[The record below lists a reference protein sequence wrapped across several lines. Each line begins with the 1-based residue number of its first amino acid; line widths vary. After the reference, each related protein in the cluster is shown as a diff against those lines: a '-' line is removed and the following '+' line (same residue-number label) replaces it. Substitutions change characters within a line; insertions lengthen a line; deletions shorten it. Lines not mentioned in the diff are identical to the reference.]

1 MNIGEVSSAVNGYQ
15 GQGSSVKTAP
25 TPQVK
30 SESATVDFATAAKEK
45 RSSDSEY
52 TKNLSLSSNREG
64 EEKTA
69 ASQATSSLKEAVEKI
84 NSANGNAE
92 AVFGIHEGTNRVTI
106 KMVDKETKEVI
117 KEFPADKTL
126 DLIAKAW
133 ELAGIMVDEKR

>member
-1 MNIGEVSSAVNGYQ
+1 MKIGEVSSAVSNYQ

-25 TPQVK
+25 VQPVQR
-30 SESATVDFATAAKEK
+30 ESATVDFQAAAKELRGEDIDYK
-45 RSSDSEY
+45 GPNANAEDEVD
-52 TKNLSLSSNREG
+52 KN
-64 EEKTA
+64 A
-69 ASQATSSLKEAVEKI
+69 ASQATSSLREAVEKI

-106 KMVDKETKEVI
+106 KMVDKSTKEVI

>member
-1 MNIGEVSSAVNGYQ
+1 MKIGEVSSAVSNYQ

-25 TPQVK
+25 AQPVQK
-30 SESATVDFATAAKEK
+30 SSATVDFQAAA
-45 RSSDSEY
+45 
-52 TKNLSLSSNREG
+52 REIRG
-64 EEKTA
+64 EEVENKTSNPNLEGDGAEKNA
-69 ASQATSSLKEAVEKI
+69 ASQATSSLREAVEKI

>member
-1 MNIGEVSSAVNGYQ
+1 MNIGEVSSQVSYQ
-15 GQGSSVKTAP
+15 GQGSSVKAAP
-25 TPQVK
+25 APAVQK
-30 SESATVDFATAAKEK
+30 ENAIVDFTAAVKENK
-45 RSSDSEY
+45 AAESEN
-52 TKNLSLSSNREG
+52 KNP
-64 EEKTA
+64 EKENAEKNA
-69 ASQATSSLKEAVEKI
+69 ASSATSSLREAVEKI

-106 KMVDKETKEVI
+106 KMVDKNTKEVI